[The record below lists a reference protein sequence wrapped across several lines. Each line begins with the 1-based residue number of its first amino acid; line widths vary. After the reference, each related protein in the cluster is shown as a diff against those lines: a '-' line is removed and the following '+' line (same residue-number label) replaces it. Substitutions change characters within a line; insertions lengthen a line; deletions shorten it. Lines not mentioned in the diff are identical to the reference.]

1 MLERR
6 AAFHAQGVNWS
17 LARRR
22 TVRTCMSSYTSLLG
36 AAQLALAAVKR
47 SSTVLRTGG
56 QCAVAAEVSSLVPQ
70 PYIVVWYAA
79 HQRKC
84 WMFFSYSTVQ
94 YNDIRVQY
102 CTQLHYPFFPA
113 TALAHAFLLR
123 LREDCYVNVA
133 CRSPESGR
141 QFVPSLPLRLKQ

>member
-1 MLERR
+1 M
-6 AAFHAQGVNWS
+6 
-17 LARRR
+17 
-22 TVRTCMSSYTSLLG
+22 RTCMSSYTSLLG